1 MNSNYHKLGGD
12 VKTRRKRKFLMI
24 ARIVVLFFGGL
35 LVAFFIA
42 LSQVNLETLRG
53 NVLSILRNAT
63 GMPVEIAGDVSWK
76 FSLRPRIE
84 LNQVRVPSADWAE
97 HQYAFSAEKIDV
109 TLDLVS
115 LFRPMPTIQ
124 NVKIYGADVCLEKNA
139 AGELSVMMSP
149 KKDEEDTPADAGP
162 KKFPFEDPGLGGI
175 EVHNL
180 TAHVFGKKYSLAD
193 FSLRYVPRSDTREY
207 TGWIKNGDDVFPFI
221 LSYYEYNAE
230 RRIYPMRVAFST
242 GGDALIADIALEGTS
257 HAPIDFVIKGDIP
270 DVSAVGRLLQLD
282 LTQIPTM
289 RVNIAG
295 GLDRT
300 KLTLRKSSFTVR
312 GNEVRLSGSVDWGR
326 PQMVINAKVE
336 SKSINLIQVFP
347 EWYQGNW
354 VRPKRDLNVFKD
366 TPLYG
371 KELREFNVNLTA
383 KIGKLVVYRDLT
395 IDDIDLRAKLNDGA
409 LRVDGDVSMAGG
421 KITIGV
427 DANIDGEG
435 RYYATAA
442 VRGRDIRVGEILT
455 QVRET
460 DLLSD
465 LPTNIDVYLQANG
478 TNLSELMATATGPV
492 QVKSSGSGYAHSALV
507 AYMYGTDFLTT
518 LRHSVQDMFRTEKK
532 YNQMKISCVALNTKL
547 RNGVAETQQGVAVE
561 TNAIN
566 LRLAGSLD
574 LGKEKLKMA
583 LTTVPVRG
591 IKLSLTGNVVNSV
604 EITGNLA
611 EPDIKISGAAV
622 AGKVASATGLG
633 LLLAP
638 FTGGIGLVAGA
649 GVGLLAGDL
658 LENWLADEHPC
669 ETAMTRGAPP
679 QRNDPDWL
687 NIPVADL
694 EKTVITSRQEVK
706 ENK

>member
-1 MNSNYHKLGGD
+1 
-12 VKTRRKRKFLMI
+12 MI
-24 ARIVVLFFGGL
+24 ARVIVLFFGGM

-84 LNQVRVPSADWAE
+84 LNQVRVPNAEWAK
-97 HQYAFSAEKIDV
+97 HKYAFSAEKIDV
-109 TLDLVS
+109 TLDLLS

-124 NVKIYGADVCLEKNA
+124 NVKIYDADVCLEKNT
-139 AGELSVMMSP
+139 AGEYSVVMNQKKTEETP
-149 KKDEEDTPADAGP
+149 KTDAEVEP
-162 KKFPFEDPGLGGI
+162 KRFPFEDPGLGGV
-175 EVHNL
+175 EVRNL
-180 TAHVFGKKYSLAD
+180 TAHVFDKKYSLAD
-193 FSLRYVPRSDTREY
+193 FSLRYVPRDDTREY

-230 RRIYPMRVAFST
+230 RRVYPLRVAFST

-289 RVNIAG
+289 RVNISG

-300 KLTLRKSSFTVR
+300 KLTLRKSSFSVR

-326 PQMVINAKVE
+326 PRIAIKANVE
-336 SKSINLIQVFP
+336 SKSINLTQVFP
-347 EWYQGNW
+347 EWYQGTW

-366 TPLYG
+366 TPLFG
-371 KELREFNVNLTA
+371 KELRNFNINLNA
-383 KIGKLVVYRDLT
+383 KIGKLVVYRDLA
-395 IDDIDLRAKLNDGA
+395 ISDIDVHAKLTDGVA
-409 LRVDGDVSMAGG
+409 RVEGDVSMGSG
-421 KITIGV
+421 KITIGA
-427 DANIDGEG
+427 DANIDGDG
-435 RYYATAA
+435 RYFATAA

-465 LPTNIDVYLQANG
+465 LPTNIDVYLQGNG
-478 TNLSELMATATGPV
+478 TTLSELMATATGPV
-492 QVKSSGSGYAHSALV
+492 QVKSSGAGYAHSALV

-518 LRHSVQDMFRTEKK
+518 LRHSVQDMFRSEKK
-532 YNQMKISCVALNTKL
+532 YNQMKISCVALNTKF
-547 RNGVAETQQGVAVE
+547 RDGIAETQQGVAVE

-566 LRLAGSLD
+566 LRLAGSLN

-591 IKLSLTGNVVNSV
+591 IKLSLTGNVVNSI

-679 QRNDPDWL
+679 MRDDPDWL

-694 EKTVITSRQEVK
+694 EKTVITSMQQVTEEQNK
-706 ENK
+706 EENNTKSQGEKNV

>member
-1 MNSNYHKLGGD
+1 M
-12 VKTRRKRKFLMI
+12 KTRRKRKFLMI

-139 AGELSVMMSP
+139 AGEFSVMMSP
-149 KKDEEDTPADAGP
+149 KKDDEGTPADAGP

-257 HAPIDFVIKGDIP
+257 LAPIDFVIKGDIP

-326 PQMVINAKVE
+326 PQMVIKAK
-336 SKSINLIQVFP
+336 
-347 EWYQGNW
+347 
-354 VRPKRDLNVFKD
+354 
-366 TPLYG
+366 
-371 KELREFNVNLTA
+371 
-383 KIGKLVVYRDLT
+383 
-395 IDDIDLRAKLNDGA
+395 
-409 LRVDGDVSMAGG
+409 
-421 KITIGV
+421 
-427 DANIDGEG
+427 
-435 RYYATAA
+435 
-442 VRGRDIRVGEILT
+442 
-455 QVRET
+455 
-460 DLLSD
+460 
-465 LPTNIDVYLQANG
+465 
-478 TNLSELMATATGPV
+478 
-492 QVKSSGSGYAHSALV
+492 
-507 AYMYGTDFLTT
+507 
-518 LRHSVQDMFRTEKK
+518 
-532 YNQMKISCVALNTKL
+532 
-547 RNGVAETQQGVAVE
+547 
-561 TNAIN
+561 
-566 LRLAGSLD
+566 
-574 LGKEKLKMA
+574 
-583 LTTVPVRG
+583 
-591 IKLSLTGNVVNSV
+591 
-604 EITGNLA
+604 
-611 EPDIKISGAAV
+611 
-622 AGKVASATGLG
+622 
-633 LLLAP
+633 
-638 FTGGIGLVAGA
+638 
-649 GVGLLAGDL
+649 
-658 LENWLADEHPC
+658 DE
-669 ETAMTRGAPP
+669 
-679 QRNDPDWL
+679 
-687 NIPVADL
+687 
-694 EKTVITSRQEVK
+694 
-706 ENK
+706 